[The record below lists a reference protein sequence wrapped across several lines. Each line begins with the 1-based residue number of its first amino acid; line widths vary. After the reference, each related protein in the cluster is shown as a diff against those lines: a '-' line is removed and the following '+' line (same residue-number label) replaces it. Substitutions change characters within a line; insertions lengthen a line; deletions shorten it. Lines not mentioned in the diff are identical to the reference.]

1 MPVASG
7 SIAFLGAARFQGYWN
22 ASTNTG
28 TGSIYG
34 GITGEKLGLFE
45 TGSSPNAGYDSGTN
59 LTASKGDYWQVT
71 SSGAHSVD
79 GDTNWGLNDFCIFS
93 GSELGAGTWKRLS
106 YEDTVASIVLGD
118 MSTTSFHMGA
128 ANDGHVIFAK
138 GTVFSGS
145 SDFVYDYLTSKISV
159 TTVSGTTMT
168 PHTVN
173 LGQGG
178 LAGPAATVSASAG
191 TFAVLSGST
200 VTAHELH
207 GDGSRLQ
214 NVTGTITAVASGA
227 NNRVATFGS
236 ADTLWGEIALQFD
249 GSTLTLAGVMTGSS
263 YAGYNITTT
272 EAIATTVSGTTMT
285 PHTVNLGQGG
295 LAGPAATVSA
305 SAGTFAVLS
314 GSAIS
319 GHTLTVA
326 SFSPISVSA
335 SSGQFATLSGSTVT
349 AYNVIAAAVSGTTMT
364 PHTVNLGQGGL
375 AGPAATVSA
384 SAGTFATLSGSA
396 VTAYNVIAA
405 AVSGTT
411 MTPHT
416 VNLGQGGLAGPAA
429 TVSASAG
436 TFAVLSGSAVTLN
449 KLTLSSVSGSRA
461 GPGSYLAV
469 SSAGLVVLEEAGGTI
484 TAVTSGAN
492 NRVATFGSAD
502 TLTGE
507 MGLQFD
513 GSSLIVQGAVTA
525 NIVSNAAAPTS
536 DTTVTTGYNSLMLG
550 PITINTGRALTIQA
564 GAVLKIKDIAYI

>member
-191 TFAVLSGST
+191 TFAVLSGS
-200 VTAHELH
+200 
-207 GDGSRLQ
+207 
-214 NVTGTITAVASGA
+214 
-227 NNRVATFGS
+227 
-236 ADTLWGEIALQFD
+236 
-249 GSTLTLAGVMTGSS
+249 
-263 YAGYNITTT
+263 
-272 EAIATTVSGTTMT
+272 
-285 PHTVNLGQGG
+285 
-295 LAGPAATVSA
+295 
-305 SAGTFAVLS
+305 
-314 GSAIS
+314 
-319 GHTLTVA
+319 
-326 SFSPISVSA
+326 
-335 SSGQFATLSGSTVT
+335 
-349 AYNVIAAAVSGTTMT
+349 
-364 PHTVNLGQGGL
+364 
-375 AGPAATVSA
+375 
-384 SAGTFATLSGSA
+384 
-396 VTAYNVIAA
+396 
-405 AVSGTT
+405 
-411 MTPHT
+411 
-416 VNLGQGGLAGPAA
+416 
-429 TVSASAG
+429 
-436 TFAVLSGSAVTLN
+436 AVTLN

-564 GAVLKIKDIAYI
+564 GAVLKIKDIADI